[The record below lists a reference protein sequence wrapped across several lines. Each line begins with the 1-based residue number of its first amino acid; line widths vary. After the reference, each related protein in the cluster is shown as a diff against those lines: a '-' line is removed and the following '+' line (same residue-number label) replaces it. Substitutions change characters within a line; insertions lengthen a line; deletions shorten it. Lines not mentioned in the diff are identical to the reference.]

1 MIVPIAMLRGADEQS
16 ANVLAN
22 PAADPALPPVAE
34 SVLPEKRDASA
45 VTKETN
51 ENDAGVADETSP
63 RSLSKTNAEE
73 MQVLRGQLDALRQKF
88 GEDHPKIRELRARIA
103 QLEDVRNAEAAT
115 DPLIPRATDG
125 ETTKAALAQLRLQQA
140 ELDYR
145 RAAELHQQK
154 LISAAEYEKAK
165 ALLALRRAEWRGD
178 QTEVARIEVAQ
189 AEAEMARVS
198 ELRRQNLISQ
208 TENEQAKFALEA
220 ARLRLKQRELEA
232 INAHRAE
239 EKPARTASKI
249 PVLAD
254 IPVLGRLFRTT
265 EHEVAAAAE
274 REAAVARAA
283 EQGAIAHSETAP
295 PRKSEMRVVA
305 LKYCDASVTSP
316 LVEKAM
322 SAQKQSVHVLCDTR
336 TNSLVVVGESGAID
350 AAIRFIAGLDKPS
363 SDPSGSEVKGSEQ
376 AFRNLQQALAAQQQ
390 VVEAARARL
399 QEAEAELNRL
409 KKEEGAPGER
419 R

>member
-1 MIVPIAMLRGADEQS
+1 
-16 ANVLAN
+16 
-22 PAADPALPPVAE
+22 
-34 SVLPEKRDASA
+34 
-45 VTKETN
+45 
-51 ENDAGVADETSP
+51 
-63 RSLSKTNAEE
+63 
-73 MQVLRGQLDALRQKF
+73 
-88 GEDHPKIRELRARIA
+88 
-103 QLEDVRNAEAAT
+103 
-115 DPLIPRATDG
+115 
-125 ETTKAALAQLRLQQA
+125 
-140 ELDYR
+140 
-145 RAAELHQQK
+145 
-154 LISAAEYEKAK
+154 
-165 ALLALRRAEWRGD
+165 
-178 QTEVARIEVAQ
+178 
-189 AEAEMARVS
+189 
-198 ELRRQNLISQ
+198 
-208 TENEQAKFALEA
+208 
-220 ARLRLKQRELEA
+220 
-232 INAHRAE
+232 
-239 EKPARTASKI
+239 
-249 PVLAD
+249 
-254 IPVLGRLFRTT
+254 
-265 EHEVAAAAE
+265 
-274 REAAVARAA
+274 VARAA